1 MNGFPRALLA
11 ALALV
16 VLLTA
21 LVIAAVL
28 VWGPPWQDVQIWI
41 DGQRMHVAPMHGGHW
56 LAAAAVLVVL
66 FALAAVLLPVVL
78 LFAVGLPVLVAGVVL
93 AVVLSPLWIVVL
105 LVWWLLRRDR
115 RAVEASR
122 APPAAP

>member
-1 MNGFPRALLA
+1 MSDTPKLLLA

-16 VLLTA
+16 VLASA
-21 LVIAAVL
+21 LAAAAWL
-28 VWGPPWQDVQIWI
+28 VWGPPWGEMQLWI
-41 DGQRMHVAPMHGGHW
+41 DGRRVEMPPMHVGHW
-56 LAAAAVLVVL
+56 LVAAAVLVAL

-78 LFAVGLPVLVAGVVL
+78 LLAVGLPMLVAGVVL

-115 RAVEASR
+115 RAVA
-122 APPAAP
+122 APPPAAP